1 MIERSQIF
9 PIGSVTKTHGIHGE
23 IAMTLDQ
30 DVDLA
35 ELRCIVFDMDGIY
48 VPFFVSAVRTRGA
61 SAVLVTLD
69 CITDEVQAAE
79 FTGKQLFA
87 LKEDVDI
94 DDNEIDPDNIYLED
108 LIGFKLI
115 DTDGTEV
122 GIISGYDDS
131 TENTL
136 FTVANTDG
144 DDILIPA
151 VDDLITDIDI
161 EAKIL
166 TMNLPSGLI

>member
-23 IAMTLDQ
+23 MAMTLDQ

-69 CITDEVQAAE
+69 GITDEVQAAE

>member
-69 CITDEVQAAE
+69 GITDEVQAAE